1 VVSDLDF
8 SRPIC
13 DLCEWNEVEMPRSFL
28 VKKNNYSHC
37 PLKKRPV
44 PVYKE
49 PQEEQDKGK
58 PVIRTRKTPCGTM
71 L

>member
-1 VVSDLDF
+1 
-8 SRPIC
+8 
-13 DLCEWNEVEMPRSFL
+13 VEMPRSFL

-58 PVIRTRKTPCGTM
+58 QVIMARKIPCGIR

>member
-1 VVSDLDF
+1 MA
-8 SRPIC
+8 
-13 DLCEWNEVEMPRSFL
+13 MPRSFL

-58 PVIRTRKTPCGTM
+58 AATRTMKTPCGTR